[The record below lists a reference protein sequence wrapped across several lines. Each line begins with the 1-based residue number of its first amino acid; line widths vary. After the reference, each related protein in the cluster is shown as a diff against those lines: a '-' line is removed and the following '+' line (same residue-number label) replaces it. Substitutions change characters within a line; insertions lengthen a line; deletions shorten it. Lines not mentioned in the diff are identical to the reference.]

1 MTKKGKDFFKLTSS
15 LTEPIRSLAVE
26 DTRIW
31 TGCEY
36 IYNLYDNGQDTA
48 FYMSRD
54 QINGLLV
61 DQVTRDSQYD
71 TLLGCQDS
79 CIRVIQGSNLAVEIP
94 TASAVT
100 SLASLAGDEPKLKR
114 GPAQILTGL
123 ETGALGLVQIQAS
136 GEHSLLWSLEDSK
149 RGSIG
154 CMKVGDDVK
163 IKLLC
168 YAVAN
173 LGVILQILSMMMT

>member
-1 MTKKGKDFFKLTSS
+1 
-15 LTEPIRSLAVE
+15 
-26 DTRIW
+26 
-31 TGCEY
+31 
-36 IYNLYDNGQDTA
+36 
-48 FYMSRD
+48 MSRD
-54 QINGLLV
+54 QINGLIV

-94 TASAVT
+94 TAAAVN

-114 GPAQILTGL
+114 GPAQILAGL

-136 GEHSLLWSLEDSK
+136 GEHTLLWSLEDSK

-154 CMKVGDDVK
+154 CMKVHRK
-163 IKLLC
+163 T
-168 YAVAN
+168 
-173 LGVILQILSMMMT
+173 ST